1 MRIITISRI
10 ATVMLTLL
18 ALSLAVILYWGLDKL
33 NQSFV
38 STLNY
43 SEVHRQVAV
52 DVRAKIQT
60 YLTTGD
66 ATFNSQALADLDYL
80 NQQVLP
86 GLPAS
91 LAKQLKPVADALYSG
106 LSNEFL
112 GAGKLAGDE
121 QALLYQNERETA
133 AALKRLENYALKAIE
148 QQPQTAMAYLQA
160 TLRLTRLLSEIKSLR
175 EKFWS
180 NGNDVYVQQ
189 IDKARE
195 QYNQELQ
202 KVERLPRIGLYP
214 VEQENEYASLAGWAV
229 RAKNVNAEEQG
240 DEILRQL
247 SSLHQRYP
255 LEMQRS
261 IQGLQAR
268 ADSSNQVNQL
278 INNLEQEIIQG
289 QQYVN
294 QSKDKIELLVK
305 NLFFAFVAGLL
316 LMAVMLYEFQKR
328 FVINNLAK
336 LQSALAALVEQ
347 GDLSMVGMNAD
358 RTELGQ
364 IAALFNQLI
373 ANMQRQQQE
382 KNQQLQD
389 IGVTLE
395 QLLSSFDSIITN
407 ADTTREQLQ
416 QARVISQEL
425 NQLAQQVN
433 DSSAKVR
440 RFAEETASLMSNSEN
455 SAGEVVIA
463 GEQAINKIDLSQLA
477 LLDLVKAVQ
486 HVMGILDQIN
496 HISDQTNLLAIN
508 ATIESAHA
516 GEHGRAFAVVADE
529 VRQLSKKT
537 HQAVSQ
543 STELLS
549 ALNSVTDRVKQHIEA
564 VSHSTEYQC
573 DLAKSLQGISRQV
586 GEHSLQASQTA
597 QQSSCLTE
605 QQYQSVASFS
615 RQMQAMEQSANAGS
629 QEVKQLRAH
638 VSEKIQFLR
647 TSLGV

>member
-1 MRIITISRI
+1 MRIITISRL

-43 SEVHRQVAV
+43 SELHRQVAV

-86 GLPAS
+86 SLPAS

-180 NGNDVYVQQ
+180 SGNDIYVQQ

-229 RAKNVNAEEQG
+229 RAKNANAEEQG

-336 LQSALAALVEQ
+336 LQSALVVLVEQ

-425 NQLAQQVN
+425 NQLAHQVN

-463 GEQAINKIDLSQLA
+463 GEQAINKIDLGQLA

-564 VSHSTEYQC
+564 VAHSTEYQC

-597 QQSSCLTE
+597 QQSSSLTE

>member
-43 SEVHRQVAV
+43 SELHRQVAV
-52 DVRAKIQT
+52 DVRTKIQT

-229 RAKNVNAEEQG
+229 RAKNANAEEQG

-328 FVINNLAK
+328 FIINNLAK

-347 GDLSMVGMNAD
+347 GHLSMVGMNAD

-440 RFAEETASLMSNSEN
+440 RFAEETASLMINSEN

-597 QQSSCLTE
+597 QQSSSLTE

>member
-43 SEVHRQVAV
+43 SELHRQVAV

-425 NQLAQQVN
+425 NQLAHQVN

-463 GEQAINKIDLSQLA
+463 GEQAINKIDLGQLA

-597 QQSSCLTE
+597 QQSSSLTE

>member
-1 MRIITISRI
+1 MRIITISRL

-43 SEVHRQVAV
+43 SELHRQVAV

-86 GLPAS
+86 SLPAS

-229 RAKNVNAEEQG
+229 RAKNANAEEQG

-425 NQLAQQVN
+425 NQLAHQVN

-463 GEQAINKIDLSQLA
+463 GEQAINKIDLGQLA

-564 VSHSTEYQC
+564 VAHSTEYQC

-597 QQSSCLTE
+597 QQSSSLTE
-605 QQYQSVASFS
+605 QQYQSVANFS

>member
-43 SEVHRQVAV
+43 SELHRQVAV

-229 RAKNVNAEEQG
+229 RAKNANAEEQG

-328 FVINNLAK
+328 FIINNLAK

-347 GDLSMVGMNAD
+347 GHLSMVGMNAD

-433 DSSAKVR
+433 DSSAKAR

-597 QQSSCLTE
+597 QQSSSLTE

>member
-43 SEVHRQVAV
+43 SDLHRQVAV

-202 KVERLPRIGLYP
+202 KVERLPRLGLYP

-229 RAKNVNAEEQG
+229 RAKNANAEEQG

-328 FVINNLAK
+328 FIINNLAK

-347 GDLSMVGMNAD
+347 GHLSMVGMNAD

-433 DSSAKVR
+433 DSSAKAR

-597 QQSSCLTE
+597 QQSSSLTE

>member
-1 MRIITISRI
+1 MRIITISRL

-43 SEVHRQVAV
+43 SELHRQVAV

-86 GLPAS
+86 SLPAS

-229 RAKNVNAEEQG
+229 RAKNANAEEQG

-395 QLLSSFDSIITN
+395 QLLSSFDSIIAN

-425 NQLAQQVN
+425 NQLAHQVN

-463 GEQAINKIDLSQLA
+463 GEQAINKIDLGQLA

-549 ALNSVTDRVKQHIEA
+549 ALNSVTDRVKQHIEEVA
-564 VSHSTEYQC
+564 HSTEYQC

-597 QQSSCLTE
+597 QQSSSLTE

>member
-43 SEVHRQVAV
+43 SELHRQVAV

-229 RAKNVNAEEQG
+229 RAKNANAEEQG

-347 GDLSMVGMNAD
+347 GHLSMVGMNAD

-440 RFAEETASLMSNSEN
+440 RFAEETASLMNNSEN

>member
-1 MRIITISRI
+1 MRIITISRL

-43 SEVHRQVAV
+43 SELHRQVAV

-80 NQQVLP
+80 NQQILP
-86 GLPAS
+86 SLPAS

-229 RAKNVNAEEQG
+229 RAKNANAEEQG

-425 NQLAQQVN
+425 NQLAHQVN

-463 GEQAINKIDLSQLA
+463 GEQAINKIDLGQLA

-564 VSHSTEYQC
+564 VAHSTEYQC

-597 QQSSCLTE
+597 QQSSSLTE
-605 QQYQSVASFS
+605 QQYQSVANFS

>member
-1 MRIITISRI
+1 MRIITISRL

-43 SEVHRQVAV
+43 SELHRQVAV

-86 GLPAS
+86 SLPAS

-229 RAKNVNAEEQG
+229 RAKNANAEEQG

-425 NQLAQQVN
+425 NQLAHQVN

-463 GEQAINKIDLSQLA
+463 GEQAINKIDLGQLA

-564 VSHSTEYQC
+564 VAHSTEYQC

>member
-43 SEVHRQVAV
+43 SELHRQVAV

-229 RAKNVNAEEQG
+229 RAKNANAEEQG

-347 GDLSMVGMNAD
+347 GHLSMVGMNAD

-440 RFAEETASLMSNSEN
+440 RFAEETASLMINSEN

>member
-43 SEVHRQVAV
+43 SELHRQVAV
-52 DVRAKIQT
+52 DVRTKIQT

-202 KVERLPRIGLYP
+202 KVERLPRLGLYP

-229 RAKNVNAEEQG
+229 RAKNANAEEQG

-328 FVINNLAK
+328 FIINNLAK

-347 GDLSMVGMNAD
+347 GHLSMVGMNAD

-433 DSSAKVR
+433 DSSAKAR

-496 HISDQTNLLAIN
+496 QISDQTNLLAIN

-597 QQSSCLTE
+597 QQSSSLTE

>member
-1 MRIITISRI
+1 MRIITISRL

-43 SEVHRQVAV
+43 SELHRQVAV

-86 GLPAS
+86 SLPAS

-180 NGNDVYVQQ
+180 NGNDIYVQQ

-229 RAKNVNAEEQG
+229 RAKNANAEEQG

-247 SSLHQRYP
+247 SILHQRYP

-336 LQSALAALVEQ
+336 LQSALVALVEQ
-347 GDLSMVGMNAD
+347 GDLNMVGMNAD

-395 QLLSSFDSIITN
+395 QLLSSFDSIIAN

-463 GEQAINKIDLSQLA
+463 GEQAINKIDLGQLA

-564 VSHSTEYQC
+564 VAHSTEYQC

-597 QQSSCLTE
+597 QQSSSLTE

-615 RQMQAMEQSANAGS
+615 RQMQVMEQSANAGS

>member
-43 SEVHRQVAV
+43 SELHRQVAV

-496 HISDQTNLLAIN
+496 QISDQTNLLAIN

>member
-1 MRIITISRI
+1 MRIITISRL

-43 SEVHRQVAV
+43 SELHRQVAL

-86 GLPAS
+86 SLPAS

-180 NGNDVYVQQ
+180 NGNDIYVQQ

-229 RAKNVNAEEQG
+229 RAKNANAEEQG

-336 LQSALAALVEQ
+336 LQSALVALVEQ
-347 GDLSMVGMNAD
+347 GDLNMVGMNAD

-395 QLLSSFDSIITN
+395 QLLSSFDSIIAN

-463 GEQAINKIDLSQLA
+463 GEQAINKIDLGQLA

-564 VSHSTEYQC
+564 VAHSTEYQC

-597 QQSSCLTE
+597 QQSSSLTE

-615 RQMQAMEQSANAGS
+615 RQMQVMEQSANAGS

>member
-1 MRIITISRI
+1 MRIITISRL

-43 SEVHRQVAV
+43 SELHRQVAV

-86 GLPAS
+86 SLPAS

-229 RAKNVNAEEQG
+229 RAKNANAEEQG

-463 GEQAINKIDLSQLA
+463 GEQAINKIDLSQFA

-564 VSHSTEYQC
+564 VAHSTEYQC

>member
-1 MRIITISRI
+1 MRIITISRL

-43 SEVHRQVAV
+43 SELHRQVAV

-86 GLPAS
+86 SLPAS

-229 RAKNVNAEEQG
+229 RAKNANAEEQG

-373 ANMQRQQQE
+373 VNMQRQQQE

-425 NQLAQQVN
+425 NQLAHQVN

-463 GEQAINKIDLSQLA
+463 GEQAINKIDLGQLA

-564 VSHSTEYQC
+564 VAHSTEYQC
-573 DLAKSLQGISRQV
+573 DLAKSLQDISRQV

-597 QQSSCLTE
+597 QQSSSLTE

>member
-43 SEVHRQVAV
+43 SELHRQVAV

-229 RAKNVNAEEQG
+229 RAKNANAEEQG

-347 GDLSMVGMNAD
+347 GHLSMVGMNAD

-433 DSSAKVR
+433 DSSAKAR

-496 HISDQTNLLAIN
+496 QISDQTNLLAIN

-597 QQSSCLTE
+597 QQSSSLTE

>member
-1 MRIITISRI
+1 MRIITISRL

-43 SEVHRQVAV
+43 SELHRQVAV

-86 GLPAS
+86 SLPAS

-189 IDKARE
+189 IDKVRE

-229 RAKNVNAEEQG
+229 RAKNANAEEQG

-425 NQLAQQVN
+425 NQLAHQVN

-463 GEQAINKIDLSQLA
+463 GEQAINKIDLGQLA

-564 VSHSTEYQC
+564 VAHSTEYQC

-597 QQSSCLTE
+597 QQSSSLTE

>member
-1 MRIITISRI
+1 MRIITISRL

-43 SEVHRQVAV
+43 SELHRQVAV

-80 NQQVLP
+80 NQQILP
-86 GLPAS
+86 SLPAS

-229 RAKNVNAEEQG
+229 RAKNANAEEQG

-425 NQLAQQVN
+425 NQLAHQVN

-463 GEQAINKIDLSQLA
+463 GEQAINKIDLGQLA

-564 VSHSTEYQC
+564 VAHSTEYQC

-597 QQSSCLTE
+597 QQSSSLTE

>member
-43 SEVHRQVAV
+43 SDLHRQVAV

-229 RAKNVNAEEQG
+229 RAKNANAEEQG

-328 FVINNLAK
+328 FIINNLAK

-347 GDLSMVGMNAD
+347 GHLSMVGMNAD

-440 RFAEETASLMSNSEN
+440 RFAEETASLMNNSEN

-496 HISDQTNLLAIN
+496 QISDQTNLLAIN

-597 QQSSCLTE
+597 QQSSSLTE

>member
-1 MRIITISRI
+1 MRIITISRL

-43 SEVHRQVAV
+43 SELHRQVAV

-80 NQQVLP
+80 SQQVLP
-86 GLPAS
+86 SLPAS

-180 NGNDVYVQQ
+180 SGNDIYVQQ

-229 RAKNVNAEEQG
+229 RAKNANAEEQG

-336 LQSALAALVEQ
+336 LQSALVVLVEQ

-395 QLLSSFDSIITN
+395 QLLSSFDSIIAN

-463 GEQAINKIDLSQLA
+463 GEQAINKIDLGQLA

-549 ALNSVTDRVKQHIEA
+549 ALNSVTDRVKQHIEEVA
-564 VSHSTEYQC
+564 HSTEYQC

-597 QQSSCLTE
+597 QQSSSLTE

-615 RQMQAMEQSANAGS
+615 RQMQAMEQSANDGS